1 MTGSPGAGAG
11 PAGVPGP
18 TGVPGSAGLTAAGG
32 RGTAIRVLIADD
44 EPLIRA
50 GIRMILTSDRE
61 IEVVAEAANGREA
74 VDLARSHGVDVV
86 LLDIQM
92 PVMDGL
98 TALGELRRATPT
110 ARVIVLT
117 TFGER
122 ENVLRALEYGGA
134 GFLLKDTAP
143 AELIRAVRAAAAGD
157 AYLSPG
163 ATRHVVDQLAS
174 GRVAARGEEARA
186 RVAGLS
192 GREREVL
199 ALLGEGLSN
208 ADAGRRLH
216 MSEATVK
223 TYVSRILAKLEC
235 ENRVQAALLARDAGL

>member
-1 MTGSPGAGAG
+1 MTGPQ
-11 PAGVPGP
+11 
-18 TGVPGSAGLTAAGG
+18 
-32 RGTAIRVLIADD
+32 IRVVIADD

-61 IEVVAEAANGREA
+61 IDVVAEAANGREA
-74 VDLARSHGVDVV
+74 VELARSHAVDVV

-92 PVMDGL
+92 PEMDGL
-98 TALGELRRATPT
+98 NALAELRRTVPA
-110 ARVIVLT
+110 ARVIILT

-122 ENVLRALEYGGA
+122 ENVLRALEHGGA

-163 ATRHVVDQLAS
+163 ATRHVVDQLAT
-174 GRVAARGEEARA
+174 GRAAARAEEARR
-186 RVAGLS
+186 RVGVLS
-192 GREREVL
+192 ERERDVL

-208 ADAGRRLH
+208 ADAGKRIH

-223 TYVSRILAKLEC
+223 TYVSRILAKLDC

>member
-1 MTGSPGAGAG
+1 MAGQ
-11 PAGVPGP
+11 
-18 TGVPGSAGLTAAGG
+18 
-32 RGTAIRVLIADD
+32 RIRVVIADD

-50 GIRMILTSDRE
+50 GIRMILTSDE
-61 IEVVAEAANGREA
+61 AIEVVAEAANGREA
-74 VDLARSHGVDVV
+74 VEHVRAHVADVV

-92 PVMDGL
+92 PVLDGL
-98 TALGELRRATPT
+98 SALPELRRVAPST
-110 ARVIVLT
+110 RVIVLT

-122 ENVLRALEYGGA
+122 ENVLRALEHGGA

-157 AYLSPG
+157 AYLSPA
-163 ATRHVVDQLAS
+163 ATRHVVEQLAS
-174 GRVAARGEEARA
+174 GREVARAEQARGRVAA
-186 RVAGLS
+186 LS
-192 GREREVL
+192 EKEREVL

-223 TYVSRILAKLEC
+223 TYVSRILAKLGC

>member
-1 MTGSPGAGAG
+1 M
-11 PAGVPGP
+11 
-18 TGVPGSAGLTAAGG
+18 
-32 RGTAIRVLIADD
+32 IRVVIADD

-50 GIRMILTSDRE
+50 GIRMILTSAPD
-61 IEVVAEAANGREA
+61 IEVVAEGANGREA
-74 VDLARSHGVDVV
+74 VDLALSHAPDVA

-98 TALGELRRATPT
+98 TALGELGRAAPGVR
-110 ARVIVLT
+110 ALILT
-117 TFGER
+117 TFGEK
-122 ENVLRALEYGGA
+122 ENVLRALSQGGA
-134 GFLLKDTAP
+134 GFLLKDSAP
-143 AELIRAVRAAAAGD
+143 GELIGAVRAAAAGD

-163 ATRHVVDQLAS
+163 ATRHVVDQLAA
-174 GRVAARGEEARA
+174 GVAAGRGEEAR
-186 RVAGLS
+186 RLVAELS
-192 GREREVL
+192 ERERGVL

-223 TYVSRILAKLEC
+223 TYVSRILAKLAC

>member
-1 MTGSPGAGAG
+1 MGAG
-11 PAGVPGP
+11 PFV
-18 TGVPGSAGLTAAGG
+18 SLAGG
-32 RGTAIRVLIADD
+32 ELAVAGQQRVRVVIADD

-50 GIRMILTSDRE
+50 GIRMILISDPD

-74 VDLARSHGVDVV
+74 IDLARAHAADVL

-92 PVMDGL
+92 PVLDGL
-98 TALGELRRATPT
+98 SALPELRRAAPST
-110 ARVIVLT
+110 RVIVLT

-122 ENVLRALEYGGA
+122 ENVLRALEHGGA

-157 AYLSPG
+157 AYLSPA
-163 ATRHVVDQLAS
+163 ATRHVVEQLAS
-174 GRVAARGEEARA
+174 GREAARAEEARA
-186 RVAGLS
+186 RLTALS
-192 GREREVL
+192 EREREVL

-223 TYVSRILAKLEC
+223 TYVSRILAKLGC

>member
-1 MTGSPGAGAG
+1 MAGQ
-11 PAGVPGP
+11 
-18 TGVPGSAGLTAAGG
+18 
-32 RGTAIRVLIADD
+32 RIRVVIADD

-50 GIRMILTSDRE
+50 GIRMILTSDAD
-61 IEVVAEAANGREA
+61 IEVVAEAADGRQAVEEA
-74 VDLARSHGVDVV
+74 RAHAADVV

-92 PVMDGL
+92 PVLDGL
-98 TALGELRRATPT
+98 SALPELRRAAPS

-122 ENVLRALEYGGA
+122 ENVLRALEHGGA

-157 AYLSPG
+157 AYLSPA
-163 ATRHVVDQLAS
+163 ATRHVVEQLAS
-174 GRVAARGEEARA
+174 GREATRAEQARGRVAA
-186 RVAGLS
+186 LS
-192 GREREVL
+192 EKEREVL

-223 TYVSRILAKLEC
+223 TYVSRILAKLRC
-235 ENRVQAALLARDAGL
+235 DNRVQAALLARDAGL

>member
-1 MTGSPGAGAG
+1 MAGQ
-11 PAGVPGP
+11 P
-18 TGVPGSAGLTAAGG
+18 
-32 RGTAIRVLIADD
+32 IRVVIADD

-50 GIRMILTSDRE
+50 GIRMILTSDPE

-74 VDLARSHGVDVV
+74 VEATRAHAADVV

-92 PVMDGL
+92 PVLDGL
-98 TALGELRRATPT
+98 SALPELRRSAPA

-122 ENVLRALEYGGA
+122 DNVLRTLEHGGA

-157 AYLSPG
+157 AYLSPA
-163 ATRHVVDQLAS
+163 ATRHVVERLAM
-174 GRVAARGEEARA
+174 GREAARAEEARG

-192 GREREVL
+192 EKERDVL

-208 ADAGRRLH
+208 ADAGKRLH

-223 TYVSRILAKLEC
+223 TYVSRILAKLDC

>member
-1 MTGSPGAGAG
+1 MTAE
-11 PAGVPGP
+11 V
-18 TGVPGSAGLTAAGG
+18 
-32 RGTAIRVLIADD
+32 IRVVIADD

-50 GIRMILTSDRE
+50 GIRMILTSAPD

-74 VDLARSHGVDVV
+74 VDLARSHAPDVM

-98 TALGELRRATPT
+98 TALGELRRAVPQVR
-110 ARVIVLT
+110 ALILT
-117 TFGER
+117 TFGEK
-122 ENVLRALEYGGA
+122 ENVLRALGEGGA
-134 GFLLKDTAP
+134 GFLLKDSAP
-143 AELIRAVRAAAAGD
+143 GELIGAVRAAAAGD

-174 GRVAARGEEARA
+174 GKAAVRGEAARRQ
-186 RVAGLS
+186 VAELS
-192 GREREVL
+192 ERERGVL

-208 ADAGRRLH
+208 AEAGRRLH

-223 TYVSRILAKLEC
+223 TYVSRILAKLGC

>member
-1 MTGSPGAGAG
+1 MTGP
-11 PAGVPGP
+11 
-18 TGVPGSAGLTAAGG
+18 
-32 RGTAIRVLIADD
+32 RIRVVIADD

-50 GIRMILTSDRE
+50 GIRMILTSDAA
-61 IEVVAEAANGREA
+61 IDVVAEATNGREA
-74 VDLARSHGVDVV
+74 VELARSHAVDVV

-92 PVMDGL
+92 PEMDGL
-98 TALGELRRATPT
+98 SALAELRRTVPA
-110 ARVIVLT
+110 ARVIILT

-122 ENVLRALEYGGA
+122 ENVLRALEHGGA

-163 ATRHVVDQLAS
+163 ATRHVVDQLAT
-174 GRVAARGEEARA
+174 GRAAARAEEARR
-186 RVAGLS
+186 RVGVLS
-192 GREREVL
+192 ERERDVL
-199 ALLGEGLSN
+199 SLLGEGLSN
-208 ADAGRRLH
+208 ADAGKRLH

-223 TYVSRILAKLEC
+223 TYVSRILAKLDC

>member
-1 MTGSPGAGAG
+1 M
-11 PAGVPGP
+11 
-18 TGVPGSAGLTAAGG
+18 
-32 RGTAIRVLIADD
+32 IADD

-50 GIRMILTSDRE
+50 GIRMILTSDLE
-61 IEVVAEAANGREA
+61 IEVVAEGANGREA
-74 VDLARSHGVDVV
+74 VDLARAHSADVV

-98 TALGELRRATPT
+98 TALSELRRTVPET
-110 ARVIVLT
+110 RVVVLT

-122 ENVLRALEYGGA
+122 ENVLRALEHGGA

-174 GRVAARGEEARA
+174 GRAAARSEQARA
-186 RVAGLS
+186 RVTALS
-192 GREREVL
+192 AREREVL

-235 ENRVQAALLARDAGL
+235 DNRVQAALLARDAGL

>member
-1 MTGSPGAGAG
+1 MTAE
-11 PAGVPGP
+11 V
-18 TGVPGSAGLTAAGG
+18 
-32 RGTAIRVLIADD
+32 IRVVIADD

-50 GIRMILTSDRE
+50 GIRMILTSAPD

-74 VDLARSHGVDVV
+74 VDLARAHAPDVV

-98 TALGELRRATPT
+98 TALGELGRAAPEVR
-110 ARVIVLT
+110 ALILT
-117 TFGER
+117 TFGEK
-122 ENVLRALEYGGA
+122 ENVLRALGEGGA
-134 GFLLKDTAP
+134 GFLLKDSAP
-143 AELIRAVRAAAAGD
+143 SELIGAVRAAAAGD
-157 AYLSPG
+157 AYLSPS

-174 GRVAARGEEARA
+174 GKAAVRGEEAR
-186 RVAGLS
+186 RQVAELS
-192 GREREVL
+192 ERERGVL

-223 TYVSRILAKLEC
+223 TYVSRILAKLGC

>member
-1 MTGSPGAGAG
+1 M
-11 PAGVPGP
+11 PARV
-18 TGVPGSAGLTAAGG
+18 
-32 RGTAIRVLIADD
+32 IRVVIADD

-50 GIRMILTSDRE
+50 GIRMILTSAPD

-74 VDLARSHGVDVV
+74 VELARAHAPDVL

-98 TALGELRRATPT
+98 TALDELGRAVPDVR
-110 ARVIVLT
+110 ALVLT

-122 ENVLRALEYGGA
+122 ENVLRALRQGGA
-134 GFLLKDTAP
+134 GFLLKDSAP
-143 AELIRAVRAAAAGD
+143 GELIGAVRAAAAGD

-163 ATRHVVDQLAS
+163 AARHVVDQLAS
-174 GRVAARGEEARA
+174 GRAAGRSEEARRRIA
-186 RVAGLS
+186 ELS
-192 GREREVL
+192 GRERGVL

-223 TYVSRILAKLEC
+223 TYVSRILAKLDC

>member
-1 MTGSPGAGAG
+1 MGQ
-11 PAGVPGP
+11 
-18 TGVPGSAGLTAAGG
+18 
-32 RGTAIRVLIADD
+32 RIRVVIADD

-50 GIRMILTSDRE
+50 GIRMILTSDPE
-61 IEVVAEAANGREA
+61 IEVVAEAADGRAA
-74 VDLARSHGVDVV
+74 VDEARAHAADVV

-92 PVMDGL
+92 PVLDGL
-98 TALGELRRATPT
+98 LALPELRRTAPS

-122 ENVLRALEYGGA
+122 ENVLRALEHGGA

-157 AYLSPG
+157 AYLSPA
-163 ATRHVVDQLAS
+163 ATRHVVERLAS
-174 GRVAARGEEARA
+174 GREAARAEEARG
-186 RVAGLS
+186 RVAALS
-192 GREREVL
+192 ERERDVL

-223 TYVSRILAKLEC
+223 TYVSRILAKLGC

>member
-1 MTGSPGAGAG
+1 MAAAGAE
-11 PAGVPGP
+11 
-18 TGVPGSAGLTAAGG
+18 
-32 RGTAIRVLIADD
+32 RRIRVVVADD

-50 GIRMILTSDRE
+50 GIRMILTSDPQ
-61 IEVVAEAANGREA
+61 IEVAAEATNGREA
-74 VDLARSHGVDVV
+74 IDLARAHAADVV

-92 PVMDGL
+92 PVLDGL
-98 TALGELRRATPT
+98 SALPELRRAAPSTK
-110 ARVIVLT
+110 VIVLT

-122 ENVLRALEYGGA
+122 ENVLRALEHGGA

-157 AYLSPG
+157 AYLSPA
-163 ATRHVVDQLAS
+163 ATRHVVEQLAS
-174 GRVAARGEEARA
+174 GREAARAEEARRRLTA
-186 RVAGLS
+186 LS
-192 GREREVL
+192 EREREVL

-223 TYVSRILAKLEC
+223 TYVSRILAKLNC
-235 ENRVQAALLARDAGL
+235 ENRVQAALLARDARL

>member
-1 MTGSPGAGAG
+1 MAGQ
-11 PAGVPGP
+11 P
-18 TGVPGSAGLTAAGG
+18 
-32 RGTAIRVLIADD
+32 IRVVIADD

-50 GIRMILTSDRE
+50 GIRMILISDPD
-61 IEVVAEAANGREA
+61 IEVVGEAADGRAAVEA
-74 VDLARSHGVDVV
+74 ARAHAADVV

-92 PVMDGL
+92 PVLDGL
-98 TALGELRRATPT
+98 SALPELRRAAP
-110 ARVIVLT
+110 ASRVIVLT

-122 ENVLRALEYGGA
+122 ENVLRALEHGCA

-157 AYLSPG
+157 AYLSPA
-163 ATRHVVDQLAS
+163 ATRHVVERLAT
-174 GRVAARGEEARA
+174 GREAARSEQARA
-186 RVAGLS
+186 RVAALS
-192 GREREVL
+192 EKEREVL
-199 ALLGEGLSN
+199 AVLGEGLSN

-223 TYVSRILAKLEC
+223 TYVSRILAKLDC

>member
-1 MTGSPGAGAG
+1 MTAK
-11 PAGVPGP
+11 V
-18 TGVPGSAGLTAAGG
+18 
-32 RGTAIRVLIADD
+32 IRVVIADD

-50 GIRMILTSDRE
+50 GIRMILTSDPA
-61 IEVVAEAANGREA
+61 IEVVAEASDGRQA
-74 VDLARSHGVDVV
+74 VDLARAHTPDVV

-98 TALGELRRATPT
+98 TALGELRRAVPEVR
-110 ARVIVLT
+110 ALVLT
-117 TFGER
+117 TFGEK
-122 ENVLRALEYGGA
+122 ENVLRALGQGSA
-134 GFLLKDTAP
+134 GFLLKDSAP
-143 AELIRAVRAAAAGD
+143 GELIGAVRAAAAGD

-163 ATRHVVDQLAS
+163 ATRHVVDQLAT
-174 GRVAARGEEARA
+174 GRAAARSEEARRRIA
-186 RVAGLS
+186 ELS
-192 GREREVL
+192 ERECGVL

-223 TYVSRILAKLEC
+223 TYVSRILSKLGC

>member
-1 MTGSPGAGAG
+1 MTAE
-11 PAGVPGP
+11 V
-18 TGVPGSAGLTAAGG
+18 
-32 RGTAIRVLIADD
+32 IRVVIADD

-50 GIRMILTSDRE
+50 GIRMILTSAPD

-74 VDLARSHGVDVV
+74 VELARSHGPDVM

-98 TALGELRRATPT
+98 TALGELRRAVPEVR
-110 ARVIVLT
+110 ALILT
-117 TFGER
+117 TFGEK
-122 ENVLRALEYGGA
+122 ENVLRALGEGGA
-134 GFLLKDTAP
+134 GFLLKDSAP
-143 AELIRAVRAAAAGD
+143 GELIGAVRAAAAGD

-174 GRVAARGEEARA
+174 GKAAVRGEVAR
-186 RVAGLS
+186 RQVAELS
-192 GREREVL
+192 ERERGVL

-223 TYVSRILAKLEC
+223 TYVSRILAKLDC

>member
-1 MTGSPGAGAG
+1 MTAK
-11 PAGVPGP
+11 V
-18 TGVPGSAGLTAAGG
+18 
-32 RGTAIRVLIADD
+32 IRVVIADD

-50 GIRMILTSDRE
+50 GIRMILTSAPD

-74 VDLARSHGVDVV
+74 VDLARAHAPDVV

-98 TALGELRRATPT
+98 TALGELVRTLPE
-110 ARVIVLT
+110 ARSLILT
-117 TFGER
+117 TFGEK
-122 ENVLRALEYGGA
+122 ENVLRALGQGGA
-134 GFLLKDTAP
+134 GFLLKDSAP
-143 AELIRAVRAAAAGD
+143 GELIGAVRAAAAGD

-174 GRVAARGEEARA
+174 GRAAGRGEEAR
-186 RVAGLS
+186 RQVAELS
-192 GREREVL
+192 ERERGVL

-223 TYVSRILAKLEC
+223 TYVSRILAKLGC

>member
-1 MTGSPGAGAG
+1 MTAK
-11 PAGVPGP
+11 V
-18 TGVPGSAGLTAAGG
+18 
-32 RGTAIRVLIADD
+32 IRVVIADD

-50 GIRMILTSDRE
+50 GIRMILTSAPD
-61 IEVVAEAANGREA
+61 IEVVAEASNGREA
-74 VDLARSHGVDVV
+74 VDLARVHTPDVM

-98 TALGELRRATPT
+98 TALGELGRAVPEVR
-110 ARVIVLT
+110 ALILT
-117 TFGER
+117 TFGEK
-122 ENVLRALEYGGA
+122 ENVLRALGSGGA

-143 AELIRAVRAAAAGD
+143 GELIGAVRAAAAGD

-174 GRVAARGEEARA
+174 GRGAARGEEARR
-186 RVAGLS
+186 RVAELS
-192 GREREVL
+192 ERERGVL

-223 TYVSRILAKLEC
+223 TYVSRILSKLGC

>member
-1 MTGSPGAGAG
+1 M
-11 PAGVPGP
+11 
-18 TGVPGSAGLTAAGG
+18 AGLAGQ
-32 RGTAIRVLIADD
+32 AIRVVIADD

-50 GIRMILTSDRE
+50 GIRMILTSDPE

-74 VDLARSHGVDVV
+74 VEVTRAHAADVV

-92 PVMDGL
+92 PVLDGL
-98 TALGELRRATPT
+98 SALPELRRAAPA

-122 ENVLRALEYGGA
+122 DNVLRTLEHGGA

-157 AYLSPG
+157 AYLSPA
-163 ATRHVVDQLAS
+163 ATRHVVERLAT
-174 GRVAARGEEARA
+174 GREAARAEEARG
-186 RVAGLS
+186 RIAGLS
-192 GREREVL
+192 EKERDVL

-208 ADAGRRLH
+208 ADAGKRLH

-223 TYVSRILAKLEC
+223 TYVSRILAKLDC

>member
-1 MTGSPGAGAG
+1 M
-11 PAGVPGP
+11 
-18 TGVPGSAGLTAAGG
+18 
-32 RGTAIRVLIADD
+32 IADD

-50 GIRMILTSDRE
+50 GIRMILTSDPQ
-61 IEVVAEAANGREA
+61 IEVVAEAVNGREA
-74 VDLARSHGVDVV
+74 IDLARAHAADVV

-92 PVMDGL
+92 PVLDGL
-98 TALGELRRATPT
+98 SALPELRRAAPMTK
-110 ARVIVLT
+110 VIVLT

-122 ENVLRALEYGGA
+122 ENVLRALEHGGA

-157 AYLSPG
+157 AYLSPA
-163 ATRHVVDQLAS
+163 ATRHVVEQLAS
-174 GRVAARGEEARA
+174 GREAARAEEARRRLTA
-186 RVAGLS
+186 LS
-192 GREREVL
+192 EREREVL

-223 TYVSRILAKLEC
+223 TYVSRILAKLNC
-235 ENRVQAALLARDAGL
+235 ENRVQAALLARDARL

>member
-1 MTGSPGAGAG
+1 M
-11 PAGVPGP
+11 
-18 TGVPGSAGLTAAGG
+18 
-32 RGTAIRVLIADD
+32 IRVVIADD

-50 GIRMILTSDRE
+50 GIRMILTSAPD

-74 VDLARSHGVDVV
+74 VELARSHAPDVM

-98 TALGELRRATPT
+98 TALGELRRAVPEVR
-110 ARVIVLT
+110 ALILT
-117 TFGER
+117 TFGEK
-122 ENVLRALEYGGA
+122 ENVLRALGQGGA
-134 GFLLKDTAP
+134 GFLLKDSAP
-143 AELIRAVRAAAAGD
+143 GELIGAVRAAAAGD

-174 GRVAARGEEARA
+174 GRAAARGEEAR
-186 RVAGLS
+186 RQVAELS
-192 GREREVL
+192 EREQGVL

-223 TYVSRILAKLEC
+223 TYVSRILAKLGC

>member
-1 MTGSPGAGAG
+1 M
-11 PAGVPGP
+11 
-18 TGVPGSAGLTAAGG
+18 
-32 RGTAIRVLIADD
+32 IADD

-50 GIRMILTSDRE
+50 GIRMILTSDQE
-61 IEVVAEAANGREA
+61 IEVVAEAVNGREA
-74 VDLARSHGVDVV
+74 VDLSRAHAADVL

-92 PVMDGL
+92 PVLDGL
-98 TALGELRRATPT
+98 SALPELRRAAPAT
-110 ARVIVLT
+110 RVIVLT

-122 ENVLRALEYGGA
+122 ENVLRALEHGGA

-157 AYLSPG
+157 AYLSPA
-163 ATRHVVDQLAS
+163 ATRHVVERLAS
-174 GRVAARGEEARA
+174 GREAARAEEARGRLTA
-186 RVAGLS
+186 LS
-192 GREREVL
+192 EREREVL

-223 TYVSRILAKLEC
+223 TYVSRILAKLGC

>member
-1 MTGSPGAGAG
+1 MTAK
-11 PAGVPGP
+11 V
-18 TGVPGSAGLTAAGG
+18 
-32 RGTAIRVLIADD
+32 IRVVIADD

-50 GIRMILTSDRE
+50 GIRMILTSAPD
-61 IEVVAEAANGREA
+61 IEVVAEAANGRE
-74 VDLARSHGVDVV
+74 VVELARSHAPDVV

-98 TALGELRRATPT
+98 TALGELGRAVPEVR
-110 ARVIVLT
+110 ALVLT
-117 TFGER
+117 TFGEK
-122 ENVLRALEYGGA
+122 ENVLRALGQGSA
-134 GFLLKDTAP
+134 GFLLKDSAP
-143 AELIRAVRAAAAGD
+143 GELIGAVRAASAGD

-174 GRVAARGEEARA
+174 GRAAARSEEARRRIA
-186 RVAGLS
+186 ELS
-192 GREREVL
+192 ERERGVL

-223 TYVSRILAKLEC
+223 TYVSRILAKLGC

>member
-1 MTGSPGAGAG
+1 MTAE
-11 PAGVPGP
+11 V
-18 TGVPGSAGLTAAGG
+18 
-32 RGTAIRVLIADD
+32 IRVVIADD

-50 GIRMILTSDRE
+50 GIRMILTSAPD

-74 VDLARSHGVDVV
+74 VELARSHMPDVV

-92 PVMDGL
+92 PVLDGL
-98 TALGELRRATPT
+98 TALGELRRAVPQVR
-110 ARVIVLT
+110 ALILT
-117 TFGER
+117 TFGEK
-122 ENVLRALEYGGA
+122 ENVLRALGQGGA
-134 GFLLKDTAP
+134 GFLLKDSAP
-143 AELIRAVRAAAAGD
+143 GELIGAVRAAAAGD
-157 AYLSPG
+157 AYLSPA

-174 GRVAARGEEARA
+174 GKAAVRGEEAR
-186 RVAGLS
+186 RQVAELS
-192 GREREVL
+192 ERERGVL

-223 TYVSRILAKLEC
+223 TYVSRILAKLGC

>member
-1 MTGSPGAGAG
+1 MTAK
-11 PAGVPGP
+11 V
-18 TGVPGSAGLTAAGG
+18 
-32 RGTAIRVLIADD
+32 IRVVIADD

-50 GIRMILTSDRE
+50 GIRMILTSAAD

-74 VDLARSHGVDVV
+74 VDLARAHAPDVM

-98 TALGELRRATPT
+98 TALGELGRAAPEVR
-110 ARVIVLT
+110 ALVLT
-117 TFGER
+117 TFGEK
-122 ENVLRALEYGGA
+122 ENVLRALGSGGA
-134 GFLLKDTAP
+134 GFLLKDSAP
-143 AELIRAVRAAAAGD
+143 GELIGAVRAAAAGD

-174 GRVAARGEEARA
+174 GQGAARGEEARR
-186 RVAGLS
+186 RVAELS
-192 GREREVL
+192 ERERGVL

-223 TYVSRILAKLEC
+223 TYVSRILSKLSC

>member
-1 MTGSPGAGAG
+1 MTAE
-11 PAGVPGP
+11 V
-18 TGVPGSAGLTAAGG
+18 
-32 RGTAIRVLIADD
+32 IRVVIADD

-50 GIRMILTSDRE
+50 GIRMILTSAPD

-74 VDLARSHGVDVV
+74 VELARLHAPGVM

-98 TALGELRRATPT
+98 TALGELRRAAPEVR
-110 ARVIVLT
+110 ALILT
-117 TFGER
+117 TFGEK
-122 ENVLRALEYGGA
+122 ENVLRALGQGGA
-134 GFLLKDTAP
+134 GFLLKDSAP
-143 AELIRAVRAAAAGD
+143 GELIGAVRAAAAGD

-163 ATRHVVDQLAS
+163 AARHVVDQLAS
-174 GRVAARGEEARA
+174 GKAAARGEEAR
-186 RVAGLS
+186 RQVAELS
-192 GREREVL
+192 ERERGVL

-223 TYVSRILAKLEC
+223 TYVSRILAKLDC

>member
-1 MTGSPGAGAG
+1 M
-11 PAGVPGP
+11 
-18 TGVPGSAGLTAAGG
+18 
-32 RGTAIRVLIADD
+32 IADD

-50 GIRMILTSDRE
+50 GIRMILTSDQE
-61 IEVVAEAANGREA
+61 IEVVAEAVNGREA
-74 VDLARSHGVDVV
+74 VDLARAHAADVV

-92 PVMDGL
+92 PVLDGL
-98 TALGELRRATPT
+98 SALPELRRAAPST
-110 ARVIVLT
+110 RVIVLT

-157 AYLSPG
+157 AYLSPA
-163 ATRHVVDQLAS
+163 ATRHVVEQLAS
-174 GRVAARGEEARA
+174 GREAARAEEARA
-186 RVAGLS
+186 RLTALS
-192 GREREVL
+192 ERERQVL

-223 TYVSRILAKLEC
+223 TYVSRILAKLGC

>member
-1 MTGSPGAGAG
+1 MTGTTEPTVARG
-11 PAGVPGP
+11 GV
-18 TGVPGSAGLTAAGG
+18 
-32 RGTAIRVLIADD
+32 IRVVIADD

-50 GIRMILTSDRE
+50 GIRMILTSAPD
-61 IEVVAEAANGREA
+61 IEVIAEAANGREA
-74 VDLARSHGVDVV
+74 VELARAHAPDVV

-98 TALGELRRATPT
+98 AALDELVRAAPS
-110 ARVIVLT
+110 AHALILT

-122 ENVLRALEYGGA
+122 ENVLRALSHGSA
-134 GFLLKDTAP
+134 GFLLKDSAP
-143 AELIRAVRAAAAGD
+143 AELIGAVRAAAAGD
-157 AYLSPG
+157 AYLSPA

-174 GRVAARGEEARA
+174 GRSAGRAEEARRRIA
-186 RVAGLS
+186 ALS
-192 GREREVL
+192 ERERGVL

-223 TYVSRILAKLEC
+223 TYVSRILAKLGC

>member
-1 MTGSPGAGAG
+1 MTAE
-11 PAGVPGP
+11 V
-18 TGVPGSAGLTAAGG
+18 
-32 RGTAIRVLIADD
+32 IRVVIADD

-50 GIRMILTSDRE
+50 GIRMILTSAPD

-74 VDLARSHGVDVV
+74 VELARSHAPDVV

-98 TALGELRRATPT
+98 TALGELGRAVPHVR
-110 ARVIVLT
+110 ALILT
-117 TFGER
+117 TFGEK
-122 ENVLRALEYGGA
+122 ENVLRALGQGGA
-134 GFLLKDTAP
+134 GFLLKDSAP
-143 AELIRAVRAAAAGD
+143 GELIGAVRAAAAGD

-174 GRVAARGEEARA
+174 GKAAVRGEEAR
-186 RVAGLS
+186 RQVAELS
-192 GREREVL
+192 ERERGVL

-223 TYVSRILAKLEC
+223 TYVSRILAKLGC